1 MKFVQYLLKLLRR
14 QQRKET
20 KPDPEKGA
28 ITVAETLIAL
38 GIGATVLAVV
48 FAGIPALTDAR
59 NHSTSMS
66 GLTQIVTSIRST
78 FGVRNNFDGL
88 DTDLARQL
96 AGFPPNFVGGDDIIR
111 HPWGGIVTITGDND
125 GTFDVAFADMPES
138 SCSQLVTSTADL
150 AQTIDVGGTVLGSD
164 GPDDED
170 GNPTDPQTVTD
181 LCDGGGALVTWT
193 FRG

>member
-78 FGVRNNFDGL
+78 FGVRNNFEGL

-96 AGFPPNFVGGDDIIR
+96 AGFPPNFVAGDDIIR
-111 HPWGGIVTITGDND
+111 HPWGGIVTITGDTD
-125 GTFDVAFADMPES
+125 GTFDIAFADLPES

-150 AQTIDVGGTVLGSD
+150 AQTIDVGGTVLGTAGTD
-164 GPDDED
+164 GD
-170 GNPTDPQTVTD
+170 GNPTDPQAVTD
-181 LCDGGGALVTWT
+181 LCDGGAEVTWT

>member
-1 MKFVQYLLKLLRR
+1 MKFVQYLLRLLRR
-14 QQRKET
+14 HQRKET

-38 GIGATVLAVV
+38 GIGSTVLAVV

-78 FGVRNNFDGL
+78 FGVRNNFNGL
-88 DTDLARQL
+88 NTDLARQL
-96 AGFPPNFVGGDDIIR
+96 AGFPPNFISGDDIR

-125 GTFDVAFADMPES
+125 GTFDVVFAAMPEAA
-138 SCSQLVTSTADL
+138 CSQLVTSTADL
-150 AQTIDVGGTVLGSD
+150 AQGINVGGTVLGSA
-164 GPDDED
+164 GPDDGD
-170 GNPTDPQTVTD
+170 GNPTDPKTVTE
-181 LCDGGGALVTWT
+181 LCDGGGQVTWT

>member
-1 MKFVQYLLKLLRR
+1 MKYLKLFLEWLRR
-14 QQRKET
+14 KPRKDSQS
-20 KPDPEKGA
+20 DPEKGA
-28 ITVAETLIAL
+28 ITIAETLIAL

-88 DTDLARQL
+88 TTDLARQL
-96 AGFPPNFVGGDDIIR
+96 AGFPPNFLAGDDVR
-111 HPWGGIVTITGDND
+111 HPWGGLVTITGDND
-125 GTFDVAFADMPES
+125 GTFDVAFAAMPEAA
-138 SCSQLVTSTADL
+138 CSQLVTSTADL
-150 AQTIDVGGTVLGSD
+150 AQTIDVGGTVLGSA
-164 GPDDED
+164 GPDDAD
-170 GNPTDPQTVTD
+170 GNPTDPQAVTE
-181 LCDGGGALVTWT
+181 LCDGGGAVTWT

>member
-1 MKFVQYLLKLLRR
+1 MKYLKLILEWLRR
-14 QQRKET
+14 KPRKDSHF
-20 KPDPEKGA
+20 DPEKGA

-38 GIGATVLAVV
+38 GIGSTILAVV

-78 FGVRNNFDGL
+78 FGVRNNFAGL

-96 AGFPPNFVGGDDIIR
+96 AGFPPNFVAGDDIIR
-111 HPWGGIVTITGDND
+111 HPWGGTVTITGDTD
-125 GTFDVAFADMPES
+125 GTFDITFDDMPES
-138 SCSQLVTSTADL
+138 SCSQLVTSTVEL
-150 AQTIDVGGTVLGSD
+150 AQTIDIDGTVLGTEGVD
-164 GPDDED
+164 AG
-170 GNPTDPQTVTD
+170 GDPIAAQAVTA
-181 LCDGGGALVTWT
+181 LCATGVAVTWT

>member
-1 MKFVQYLLKLLRR
+1 MKYLKLILEWLRR
-14 QQRKET
+14 KPRKDSHS
-20 KPDPEKGA
+20 DPEKGA

-38 GIGATVLAVV
+38 GIGSTVLAVV

-66 GLTQIVTSIRST
+66 GLTQMATSIRST
-78 FGVRNNFDGL
+78 FGVRNNFAGL

-96 AGFPPNFVGGDDIIR
+96 AGFPPNFVGGDDLIR
-111 HPWGGIVTITGDND
+111 HPWGGIVTITGDTD
-125 GTFDVAFADMPES
+125 GTFDIAFADLPES

-150 AQTIDVGGTVLGSD
+150 AQTIDVGGTVLGTAGTD
-164 GPDDED
+164 GD
-170 GNPTDPQTVTD
+170 GNPTDPQAVTD
-181 LCDGGGALVTWT
+181 LCDGGAEVTWT

>member
-1 MKFVQYLLKLLRR
+1 MKYLKLILEWLRR
-14 QQRKET
+14 KPRKDSHF
-20 KPDPEKGA
+20 DPEKGA

-66 GLTQIVTSIRST
+66 GLTQMATSIRST

-96 AGFPPNFVGGDDIIR
+96 AGFPPNFVAGDDIIR
-111 HPWGGIVTITGDND
+111 HPWGGIVTITGAND
-125 GTFDVAFADMPES
+125 GTFNIAFADMPES
-138 SCSQLVTSTADL
+138 SCSQLVTSTVEL
-150 AQTIDVGGTVLGSD
+150 AQTIDIGGTVLGTAGVD
-164 GPDDED
+164 GD
-170 GNPTDPQTVTD
+170 GNPIAAQAVTE
-181 LCDGGGALVTWT
+181 LCDGGALVTWT

>member
-1 MKFVQYLLKLLRR
+1 MKFVQYLLRLLRR
-14 QQRKET
+14 HQRKEST
-20 KPDPEKGA
+20 PDPQKGA

-38 GIGATVLAVV
+38 SIGATVLAVV

-88 DTDLARQL
+88 NTALARQL
-96 AGFPPNFVGGDDIIR
+96 AGFPPNFIAGDDLR

-125 GTFDVAFADMPES
+125 GTFDVAFASMPES
-138 SCSQLVTSTADL
+138 ACSQLVISTATL
-150 AQTIDVGGTVLGSD
+150 AQTIDVGGTALGSA
-164 GPDDED
+164 GPDDDD
-170 GNPTDPQTVTD
+170 GNPTDPKTVTE
-181 LCDGGGALVTWT
+181 LCDGGGQVTWT

>member
-96 AGFPPNFVGGDDIIR
+96 AGFPPNFVAGDDIIR
-111 HPWGGIVTITGDND
+111 HPWGGTVTVTGAND
-125 GTFDVAFADMPES
+125 GTFDIAFADLPES

-150 AQTIDVGGTVLGSD
+150 AQSIDVGGTVLGTAGED
-164 GPDDED
+164 GD
-170 GNPTDPQTVTD
+170 GNPTDPQAVTD
-181 LCDGGGALVTWT
+181 LCDGGAEVTWT

>member
-1 MKFVQYLLKLLRR
+1 
-14 QQRKET
+14 
-20 KPDPEKGA
+20 
-28 ITVAETLIAL
+28 
-38 GIGATVLAVV
+38 
-48 FAGIPALTDAR
+48 
-59 NHSTSMS
+59 MS

-111 HPWGGIVTITGDND
+111 HPWGGLVTITGDND
-125 GTFDVAFADMPES
+125 GTFDVAFADLPES

-150 AQTIDVGGTVLGSD
+150 AQSIDVGGTVLGTAGED
-164 GPDDED
+164 GD
-170 GNPTDPQTVTD
+170 GNPTDPQAVTD
-181 LCDGGGALVTWT
+181 LCDGGAEVTWT

>member
-1 MKFVQYLLKLLRR
+1 MTFVQYLLRLLRR
-14 QQRKET
+14 HQRKEST
-20 KPDPEKGA
+20 PDPQKGA

-38 GIGATVLAVV
+38 SIGATVLAVV

-96 AGFPPNFVGGDDIIR
+96 AGFPPNFVAGDDIIR
-111 HPWGGIVTITGDND
+111 HPWGGTVTITGDTD
-125 GTFDVAFADMPES
+125 GTFDITFNDMPES
-138 SCSQLVTSTADL
+138 SCSQLVTSTVEL
-150 AQTIDVGGTVLGSD
+150 AQTIDIGGTVLGTAGED
-164 GPDDED
+164 AD
-170 GNPTDPQTVTD
+170 GNPIAAQAVTA
-181 LCDGGGALVTWT
+181 LCDGGAEVTWT

>member
-1 MKFVQYLLKLLRR
+1 MKFVQYLLRLLRR
-14 QQRKET
+14 HQRKET

-78 FGVRNNFDGL
+78 FGVRNNFEGL
-88 DTDLARQL
+88 TTELARQL
-96 AGFPPNFVGGDDIIR
+96 AGFPPNFLSGDDVR
-111 HPWGGIVTITGDND
+111 HPWGGIVTITGAND
-125 GTFDVAFADMPES
+125 GTFDIAFAAMPEAA
-138 SCSQLVTSTADL
+138 CSQLVTSTADL
-150 AQTIDVGGTVLGSD
+150 AQTIDVGGTVLGSA
-164 GPDDED
+164 GPADAE
-170 GNPTDPQTVTD
+170 GNPTDPQAVTD
-181 LCDGGGALVTWT
+181 LCDGGGAVTWT

>member
-1 MKFVQYLLKLLRR
+1 MKFLKLILEWLRR
-14 QQRKET
+14 KPRKDSHF
-20 KPDPEKGA
+20 DPEKGA

-38 GIGATVLAVV
+38 GIGSTVLAIV

-66 GLTQIVTSIRST
+66 GLTQMVTSIRST

-96 AGFPPNFVGGDDIIR
+96 AGFPPNFVAGDDVIR
-111 HPWGGIVTITGDND
+111 HPWGGTVTITGDVD
-125 GTFDVAFADMPES
+125 GTFDIAFGDLPES
-138 SCSQLVTSTADL
+138 SCSQLVTSTVEL
-150 AQTIDVGGTVLGSD
+150 AQSIDVGGTVLGTA
-164 GPDDED
+164 GVDDK
-170 GNPTDPQTVTD
+170 GDPIAPEAVTE
-181 LCDGGGALVTWT
+181 LCDGGAEVTWT

>member
-78 FGVRNNFDGL
+78 FGVRNNFEGL

-96 AGFPPNFVGGDDIIR
+96 AGFPPNFVAGDDIIR
-111 HPWGGIVTITGDND
+111 HPWGGTVTITGDTD
-125 GTFDVAFADMPES
+125 GTFDITFNDMPES
-138 SCSQLVTSTADL
+138 SCSQLVTSTVEL
-150 AQTIDVGGTVLGSD
+150 AQTIDVGGTVLGTEGVD
-164 GPDDED
+164 GD
-170 GNPTDPQTVTD
+170 GNPIAAQAVTA
-181 LCDGGGALVTWT
+181 LCDGGAEVTWT

>member
-1 MKFVQYLLKLLRR
+1 MKYLKLILEWLRR
-14 QQRKET
+14 KPRKDSHA
-20 KPDPEKGA
+20 DPETGA

-38 GIGATVLAVV
+38 GIGSTVLAVV

-66 GLTQIVTSIRST
+66 GLTQIATSIRST
-78 FGVRNNFDGL
+78 FGVRNNFEGL

-96 AGFPPNFVGGDDIIR
+96 AGFPPNFVGGDDIVR
-111 HPWGGIVTITGDND
+111 HPWGGVVTITGDTD
-125 GTFDVAFADMPES
+125 GTFDIAFDELTAS
-138 SCSQLVTSTADL
+138 ACSQLVASTAEL

-164 GPDDED
+164 GPDDAD
-170 GNPTDPQTVTD
+170 DNPTDPQTVTE
-181 LCDGGGALVTWT
+181 LCAGGAEVTWT

>member
-1 MKFVQYLLKLLRR
+1 MKYLQLFLNWLRR
-14 QQRKET
+14 KPRKDSQS
-20 KPDPEKGA
+20 DPEKGA

-38 GIGATVLAVV
+38 GIGSTILAVV

-96 AGFPPNFVGGDDIIR
+96 AGFPPNFVAGDDIIR
-111 HPWGGIVTITGDND
+111 HPWGGTVTITGDTD
-125 GTFDVAFADMPES
+125 GTFDITFNDMPES
-138 SCSQLVTSTADL
+138 SCSQLVTSTVEL
-150 AQTIDVGGTVLGSD
+150 AQTIDIGGTVLGTAGVD
-164 GPDDED
+164 GD
-170 GNPTDPQTVTD
+170 GNPIAAQAVTA
-181 LCDGGGALVTWT
+181 LCDGGAEVTWT

>member
-1 MKFVQYLLKLLRR
+1 MKFVQYLLRLLRR
-14 QQRKET
+14 HQRKET

-38 GIGATVLAVV
+38 GIGSTVLAVV

-78 FGVRNNFDGL
+78 FGVRNNFEGL

-96 AGFPPNFVGGDDIIR
+96 AGFPPNFVAGDDIIR
-111 HPWGGIVTITGDND
+111 HPWGGIVTITGDTD
-125 GTFDVAFADMPES
+125 GTFDIAFADLPES

-150 AQTIDVGGTVLGSD
+150 AQSIDVGGTVLGTAGTD
-164 GPDDED
+164 GD
-170 GNPTDPQTVTD
+170 GNPTDPQAVTD
-181 LCDGGGALVTWT
+181 LCDGGAEVTWT

>member
-78 FGVRNNFDGL
+78 FGVRNNFEGL
-88 DTDLARQL
+88 TTDLARQL
-96 AGFPPNFVGGDDIIR
+96 AGFPPNFRSGDDVR
-111 HPWGGIVTITGDND
+111 HPWGGIVTITGDTD

-138 SCSQLVTSTADL
+138 ACSQLVTSTADL
-150 AQTIDVGGTVLGSD
+150 AQTIDVGGTVLGSA
-164 GPDDED
+164 GPDDAD
-170 GNPTDPQTVTD
+170 GNPTDPQAVTD
-181 LCDGGGALVTWT
+181 LCDGGGEVTWQ

>member
-1 MKFVQYLLKLLRR
+1 MKYLQLFLNWLRR
-14 QQRKET
+14 KPRKDSYF
-20 KPDPEKGA
+20 DPEKGA

-38 GIGATVLAVV
+38 GIGSTILAVV

-111 HPWGGIVTITGDND
+111 HPWGGLVTIIGDND
-125 GTFDVAFADMPES
+125 GTFDVAFADLPES

-150 AQTIDVGGTVLGSD
+150 AQSIDVGGTVLGTAGED
-164 GPDDED
+164 GD
-170 GNPTDPQTVTD
+170 GNPTDPQAVTD
-181 LCDGGGALVTWT
+181 LCDGGAEVTWT

>member
-96 AGFPPNFVGGDDIIR
+96 AGFPPNFVAGDDIIR
-111 HPWGGIVTITGDND
+111 HPWGGIVTITGAND
-125 GTFDVAFADMPES
+125 GTFNIAFADMPES
-138 SCSQLVTSTADL
+138 SCSQLVTSTVEL
-150 AQTIDVGGTVLGSD
+150 AQTIDIGGTVLGTEGVD
-164 GPDDED
+164 QAG
-170 GNPTDPQTVTD
+170 DPIAPQAVTE
-181 LCDGGGALVTWT
+181 LCDGGAEVTWT

>member
-1 MKFVQYLLKLLRR
+1 MKFVQYLLRLLRR
-14 QQRKET
+14 HQRKET

-38 GIGATVLAVV
+38 GIGSTVLAVV

-78 FGVRNNFDGL
+78 FGVRNNFNGL
-88 DTDLARQL
+88 NTDLARQL
-96 AGFPPNFVGGDDIIR
+96 AGFPPNFISGDDIR

-125 GTFDVAFADMPES
+125 GTFDVVFAAMPEAA
-138 SCSQLVTSTADL
+138 CSQLVTSTADL
-150 AQTIDVGGTVLGSD
+150 AQGINVGGTVLGSA
-164 GPDDED
+164 GPDDGD
-170 GNPTDPQTVTD
+170 GNPTDPKTVTE
-181 LCDGGGALVTWT
+181 LCDGGAQVAWT

>member
-1 MKFVQYLLKLLRR
+1 MKYLKLILEWLRR
-14 QQRKET
+14 KPRKDSHF
-20 KPDPEKGA
+20 DPEKGA

-96 AGFPPNFVGGDDIIR
+96 AGFPPNFVGGDDLIR
-111 HPWGGIVTITGDND
+111 HPWGGLVTITGDND
-125 GTFDVAFADMPES
+125 GTFDVAFDDLPES

-164 GPDDED
+164 GPDDAD
-170 GNPTDPQTVTD
+170 GNPTDPQAVTA
-181 LCDGGGALVTWT
+181 LCDGGAEVTWT

>member
-1 MKFVQYLLKLLRR
+1 MKYLKLILEWLRR
-14 QQRKET
+14 KPRKDSHF
-20 KPDPEKGA
+20 DPEKGA

-38 GIGATVLAVV
+38 GIGSTVLAVV

-125 GTFDVAFADMPES
+125 GTFDVAFADLPES

-150 AQTIDVGGTVLGSD
+150 AQSIDVGGTVLGTA
-164 GPDDED
+164 GPDDAD
-170 GNPTDPQTVTD
+170 GNATDAQAVTD
-181 LCDGGGALVTWT
+181 LCDGGALVTWT

>member
-1 MKFVQYLLKLLRR
+1 MKFLKLILEWLRR
-14 QQRKET
+14 KPRKNSHS
-20 KPDPEKGA
+20 DSEKGA

-38 GIGATVLAVV
+38 GIGSTVLAVV

-88 DTDLARQL
+88 TTELARQL
-96 AGFPPNFVGGDDIIR
+96 AGFPPNFVGGDDVIR
-111 HPWGGIVTITGDND
+111 HPWGGEVTITGDTD
-125 GTFDVAFADMPES
+125 GTFDVAFDDLPES

-150 AQTIDVGGTVLGSD
+150 AQEIDVGGTVLGTE
-164 GPDDED
+164 GEDED
-170 GNPTDPQTVTD
+170 GNATDPEAVTE
-181 LCDGGGALVTWT
+181 LCDGGAEVTWT

>member
-1 MKFVQYLLKLLRR
+1 MKFLKLILEWLRR
-14 QQRKET
+14 KPRKNSHSDSER
-20 KPDPEKGA
+20 GA

-38 GIGATVLAVV
+38 GIGSTVLAVV

-88 DTDLARQL
+88 TTELARQL
-96 AGFPPNFVGGDDIIR
+96 AGFPPNFVGGDDVIR
-111 HPWGGIVTITGDND
+111 HPWGGEVTITGDTD
-125 GTFDVAFADMPES
+125 GTFDVAFDDLPES

-150 AQTIDVGGTVLGSD
+150 AQEIDVGGTVLGTE
-164 GPDDED
+164 GEDED
-170 GNPTDPQTVTD
+170 GNATDPEAVTE
-181 LCDGGGALVTWT
+181 LCDGGAEVTWT

>member
-1 MKFVQYLLKLLRR
+1 MKFLKLILEWLRR
-14 QQRKET
+14 KPRKNSHS
-20 KPDPEKGA
+20 DSEKGA

-38 GIGATVLAVV
+38 GIGSTVLAVV

-88 DTDLARQL
+88 TTELARQL
-96 AGFPPNFVGGDDIIR
+96 AGFPPNFVGGDDVIR
-111 HPWGGIVTITGDND
+111 HPWGGEVTITGDTD
-125 GTFDVAFADMPES
+125 GTFDVAFDDLPES

-150 AQTIDVGGTVLGSD
+150 AQEIDVGGTVLGTE
-164 GPDDED
+164 GEDDD
-170 GNPTDPQTVTD
+170 GNATDPEAVTE
-181 LCDGGGALVTWT
+181 LCDGGAEVTWT

>member
-1 MKFVQYLLKLLRR
+1 MKYLQLFLKWLRR
-14 QQRKET
+14 KPRKDSQS
-20 KPDPEKGA
+20 DPEKGA
-28 ITVAETLIAL
+28 ITIAETLIAL

-88 DTDLARQL
+88 TTELARQL
-96 AGFPPNFVGGDDIIR
+96 AGFPPNFLAGDDVR
-111 HPWGGIVTITGDND
+111 HPWGGIVTITGDDD
-125 GTFDVAFADMPES
+125 GTFDVAFAAMPETA
-138 SCSQLVTSTADL
+138 CSQLVTSTADL

-164 GPDDED
+164 GPDDVD
-170 GNPTDPQTVTD
+170 GNPTDPQAVTE
-181 LCDGGGALVTWT
+181 LCNGGAAVTWT

>member
-1 MKFVQYLLKLLRR
+1 MKYLQLFLKWLRR
-14 QQRKET
+14 KPRKDSQS
-20 KPDPEKGA
+20 DPETGA

-38 GIGATVLAVV
+38 GIGASILAVV
-48 FAGIPALTDAR
+48 FAGIPALTSAR

-66 GLTQIVTSIRST
+66 GLTQMATSIRST
-78 FGVRNNFDGL
+78 FGVRNNFAGL

-111 HPWGGIVTITGDND
+111 HPWGGIVTITGATD
-125 GTFDVAFADMPES
+125 GTFDIAFADLPES

-150 AQTIDVGGTVLGSD
+150 AQSIDVGGTVLGSEGED
-164 GPDDED
+164 AD
-170 GNPTDPQTVTD
+170 GNATDPQAVTE
-181 LCDGGGALVTWT
+181 LCDGGAEVTWT

>member
-78 FGVRNNFDGL
+78 FGVRNNFEGL

-125 GTFDVAFADMPES
+125 GTFDVAFDALPES

-150 AQTIDVGGTVLGSD
+150 AQTIDVGGTVLGTAGEDAD
-164 GPDDED
+164 GT
-170 GNPTDPQTVTD
+170 PTDPETVTE
-181 LCDGGGALVTWT
+181 LCNGGAEVTWT